1 MLSDISSRIYWMKV
15 LLGVVIGL
23 INGFIGILHWQG
35 VVIGVAVLFGTYP
48 LSLLLIRYTGS
59 QSPEAAQL
67 KPFKILTNGLPAY
80 LFVFVVVWT
89 VIFNVLNPGAFI

>member
-1 MLSDISSRIYWMKV
+1 MDISSRIYWMKV

-23 INGFIGILHWQG
+23 INGFIGIIHWPG
-35 VVIGVAVLFGTYP
+35 VVIGVAALFVTYP
-48 LSLLLIRYTGS
+48 LSLLLIRYTGG

-80 LFVFVVVWT
+80 LFVWVVTWT
-89 VIFNVLNPGAFI
+89 VIFNLLNPGAFF

>member
-1 MLSDISSRIYWMKV
+1 MLDDISSRIYWMKV

-23 INGFIGILHWQG
+23 INGLTGVIHWPG
-35 VVIGVAVLFGTYP
+35 VVIGVAALFGTYP

-67 KPFKILTNGLPAY
+67 TPFKILTNGLPAF

-89 VIFNVLNPGAFI
+89 VVFNLLNPGAFF

>member
-23 INGFIGILHWQG
+23 INGFIGIIHWPG
-35 VVIGVAVLFGTYP
+35 VVIGVVALFGTYP

-67 KPFKILTNGLPAY
+67 TPFKILTNGLPAY
-80 LFVFVVVWT
+80 LFVWVVCWT
-89 VIFNVLNPGAFI
+89 VIFNLLNPGAFF